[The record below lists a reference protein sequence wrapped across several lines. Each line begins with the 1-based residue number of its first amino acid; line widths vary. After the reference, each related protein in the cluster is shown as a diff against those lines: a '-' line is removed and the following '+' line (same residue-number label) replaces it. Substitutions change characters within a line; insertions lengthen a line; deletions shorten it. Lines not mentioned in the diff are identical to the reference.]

1 MPDGTFLG
9 YMKSMGIFIIC
20 AQSFMYFTA
29 GKTYEKYVKLLIGVM
44 ILAQF
49 IVPVRA
55 VFLGGDNA
63 PVWADIRRFQRELE
77 TAMQEAG
84 TGIGGGMETGG
95 ANGTGAGA
103 ETEKK
108 ALEAEIKERLAN
120 AAVSYGMSVEE
131 VELVEDAS
139 KIAVVVRRKGDGRQ
153 ENAKTENT
161 KTENAK
167 TEGGQM
173 ESGTIKVEKITVGQK
188 TGQDIEW
195 EKEDGE
201 TGGAVTEHAED
212 VSEGMAEAFA
222 KVLGIDAGYMEI
234 TIRKQE
240 K

>member
-1 MPDGTFLG
+1 MPDGTFLD

-84 TGIGGGMETGG
+84 TGIGGGMETGSG
-95 ANGTGAGA
+95 NGTGAGA

-153 ENAKTENT
+153 ENGKM
-161 KTENAK
+161 ENAK

-201 TGGAVTEHAED
+201 TDGAVTEHVED
-212 VSEGMAEAFA
+212 VPEGMAEAFA

>member
-139 KIAVVVRRKGDGRQ
+139 KIVVVVRRKGDGRQ
-153 ENAKTENT
+153 
-161 KTENAK
+161 ENAK

-212 VSEGMAEAFA
+212 VPEGMAEAFA

>member
-1 MPDGTFLG
+1 MPDGTFLD

-84 TGIGGGMETGG
+84 TGIGGGMETGSG
-95 ANGTGAGA
+95 NGTGAGA

-153 ENAKTENT
+153 ENGKM
-161 KTENAK
+161 ENAK

-212 VSEGMAEAFA
+212 VPEGMAEAFA

>member
-1 MPDGTFLG
+1 MPDGTFLD

-84 TGIGGGMETGG
+84 TGIGGGMETGSG
-95 ANGTGAGA
+95 NGTGAGA

-153 ENAKTENT
+153 ENG
-161 KTENAK
+161 K

-188 TGQDIEW
+188 AGQDIEW

-212 VSEGMAEAFA
+212 VPEGMAEAFA

>member
-1 MPDGTFLG
+1 MPDGTFLD

-84 TGIGGGMETGG
+84 TGIGGGMETGSG
-95 ANGTGAGA
+95 NGTGAGA

-153 ENAKTENT
+153 ENG

-188 TGQDIEW
+188 AGQDIEW

-212 VSEGMAEAFA
+212 VPEGMAEAFA

>member
-1 MPDGTFLG
+1 MPDGTFLD

-84 TGIGGGMETGG
+84 TGIGGGMETGSG
-95 ANGTGAGA
+95 NGTGAGA

-153 ENAKTENT
+153 ENG

-188 TGQDIEW
+188 AGQDIEW

-212 VSEGMAEAFA
+212 VPEGMAEAFA

-234 TIRKQE
+234 TISKQ
-240 K
+240 